1 MGAIN
6 TDSFFIHS
14 LVGAF
19 MSGNAALSKL
29 NDGIYGSIEAYD
41 GRWVSFTDSVVEIYA
56 DLHELKNIHSVTMRF
71 MEDQVGSAY
80 LPGSVDIYISNDN
93 KQYRKAKT
101 LVNEKVPASLLRH
114 VKVMKTGLLNGR
126 CRYIKVVLYK
136 AALSADAAKH
146 SMLLDE
152 ITVD

>member
-1 MGAIN
+1 
-6 TDSFFIHS
+6 
-14 LVGAF
+14 
-19 MSGNAALSKL
+19 
-29 NDGIYGSIEAYD
+29 
-41 GRWVSFTDSVVEIYA
+41 
-56 DLHELKNIHSVTMRF
+56 